1 MIKKEKNKITCTYEI
16 SFRQLIPMNQQNVD
30 FKQTIRRKIIERLA
44 NILCRTKFL
53 NTRNEFSEEE
63 NFSQANK
70 KITNY

>member
-1 MIKKEKNKITCTYEI
+1 MIKKEKNKITYEI

-30 FKQTIRRKIIERLA
+30 LKQTIRRKIIERLA
-44 NILCRTKFL
+44 IILCWTKFL